1 MKKILLIGFMFWSFG
16 SMAQTDKNGNITS
29 VSDGRLRVGGGNES
43 PILFVDVSND
53 RLGVGDVKFNGKL
66 SVNGSIRLSDII
78 HYFNDDSAKMR
89 VSGVILKGRE
99 ADCVA
104 DIIRMNPSDFPILDS
119 VIKALYIVKPANGD
133 DVTFNSVPNKEWMRI
148 FKRVKNDPVLI
159 IKNAF
164 KNIMDEL
171 LLHGGSFII
180 HRINLEVVQSDDE
193 FNAKKKS
200 GQDYA
205 QKKDDGAY

>member
-16 SMAQTDKNGNITS
+16 SMAQ
-29 VSDGRLRVGGGNES
+29 E
-43 PILFVDVSND
+43 
-53 RLGVGDVKFNGKL
+53 
-66 SVNGSIRLSDII
+66 
-78 HYFNDDSAKMR
+78 DSAKQR

-119 VIKALYIVKPANGD
+119 VIKALYVVKPANGD
-133 DVTFNSVPNKEWMRI
+133 DVTFNSIPNKEWMRV

-205 QKKDDGAY
+205 QKKDEGGY